1 MKPKSYP
8 LSSSQKG
15 IYYEWEKDKSL
26 TQYNMAFLYD
36 FPVTTDVE
44 RLRKAFEKVFAA
56 HPGLNV
62 RIRIEGDEAVQY
74 FNEDETGANHT
85 ANCR

>member
-26 TQYNMAFLYD
+26 TQYNMALLYD
-36 FPVTTDVE
+36 FPLPTDVE
-44 RLRKAFEKVFAA
+44 RLRKAFEK
-56 HPGLNV
+56 
-62 RIRIEGDEAVQY
+62 
-74 FNEDETGANHT
+74 
-85 ANCR
+85 